1 MGAFKPEK
9 ISPPDPKP
17 EDASQPRRSWF
28 VKHPKKTIFILL
40 ASVFCIMLFVTE
52 KILALKAN
60 THISGIKRSI
70 RLREYDPLLYRF
82 QSYNDPE
89 KKVFDSFTQK
99 TYVLRIDRNGFIMPS
114 KIHEHPDYVIVF
126 LGASTTEC
134 TWVDEE
140 NKFPYLVGRLLEKET
155 GLKINSYN
163 ASKAGNNTLHSIDIL
178 YNKLIPLKPNIVVM
192 MHNVN
197 DVNILLYENTYWN
210 HNPYRS
216 PIAEDKPSLVKEF
229 KKIRDL
235 LIPYLY
241 AGLKECIRF
250 VRGSKEVDEFKKVRG
265 KKRQPID
272 QAYLAHEFR
281 LNLETFIQICKI
293 RGIIPVLMTQQ
304 NRIKSH
310 PDRVILR
317 QLNLFG
323 QPKGMTYA
331 DYKEIYDLFNQT
343 IRETGAQNGVKVID
357 LAQKIPPE
365 KDFLFDAIHLTD
377 RGSKLAANIIR
388 EELRPLIT
396 NPSAP
401 KPLKSSAP

>member
-1 MGAFKPEK
+1 M
-9 ISPPDPKP
+9 I
-17 EDASQPRRSWF
+17 
-28 VKHPKKTIFILL
+28 
-40 ASVFCIMLFVTE
+40 FVTE

-163 ASKAGNNTLHSIDIL
+163 ASKAGNNTLHSIDVL

-241 AGLKECIRF
+241 AGSKECIRW
-250 VRGSKEVDEFKKVRG
+250 VRGSKEVDEFKGVRG
-265 KKRQPID
+265 KKTQPID
-272 QAYLAHEFR
+272 RAYLANEFR
-281 LNLETFIQICKI
+281 LNLTTFIQICKI

-323 QPKGMTYA
+323 QPKDMTYA
-331 DYKEIYDLFNQT
+331 EYKEIYDLFNQT
-343 IRETGAQNGVKVID
+343 IRETGAQNGVRVID

-377 RGSKLAANIIR
+377 RGSKLAAKIIR
-388 EELRPLIT
+388 EELRPLVKLPPQ
-396 NPSAP
+396 NP
-401 KPLKSSAP
+401 

>member
-1 MGAFKPEK
+1 MGSIKPEK
-9 ISPPDPKP
+9 TSPAEPQPDNVSP
-17 EDASQPRRSWF
+17 PRRSWF
-28 VKHPKKTIFILL
+28 VNHPKKTILILL
-40 ASVFCIMLFVTE
+40 VSVFCIMLFVTE

-60 THISGIKRSI
+60 TRISGIKRSI
-70 RLREYDPLLYRF
+70 RLREYDPWLYRF

-134 TWVDEE
+134 TWVDEG

-178 YNKLIPLKPNIVVM
+178 CNKLIPLKPNIVVM
-192 MHNVN
+192 EHNVN

-235 LIPYLY
+235 LIPYVY
-241 AGLKECIRF
+241 AGLKECIRW

-272 QAYLAHEFR
+272 RAYLANEFR
-281 LNLETFIQICKI
+281 LNLTTFIQICKI

-304 NRIKSH
+304 NRITSH

-331 DYKEIYDLFNQT
+331 DYKEIFDLFNQT
-343 IRETGAQNGVKVID
+343 IRETGAKNGVMVID
-357 LAQKIPPE
+357 LAQKIPPG

-377 RGSKLAANIIR
+377 HGSKLAADIIR
-388 EELRPLIT
+388 EKLRPLVKLPPQ
-396 NPSAP
+396 NP
-401 KPLKSSAP
+401 

>member
-9 ISPPDPKP
+9 ISHPDPKP

-28 VKHPKKTIFILL
+28 VNHPKKTIFILL

-60 THISGIKRSI
+60 TRISGIKRSI

-99 TYVLRIDRNGFIMPS
+99 TYVLRTDRNGFIIPS

-163 ASKAGNNTLHSIDIL
+163 ASKAGNNTLHSIDVL

-216 PIAEDKPSLVKEF
+216 PIAEDKPSVVKEF

-241 AGLKECIRF
+241 AGMKECIRW
-250 VRGSKEVDEFKKVRG
+250 VRGPKEVDEFKEVRG
-265 KKRQPID
+265 KKSPPMDRAQ
-272 QAYLAHEFR
+272 LAHEFR

-310 PDRVILR
+310 PDGVILR

-323 QPKGMTYA
+323 RPKGMTYA
-331 DYKEIYDLFNQT
+331 QYKEIYDLFNQT
-343 IRETGAQNGVKVID
+343 IRETGAENGVMVID
-357 LAQKIPPE
+357 LARKIPPE

-377 RGSKLAANIIR
+377 QGSRLAANIIR
-388 EELRPLIT
+388 EELRPLVRL
-396 NPSAP
+396 PAP
-401 KPLKSSAP
+401 IP